1 MITVRNTLKENIVVT
16 DIFSFS
22 KWNSTDNED
31 KRQIFGDH
39 RDYNLI
45 NKFDTKLRQRDSD
58 FSKEEISDH
67 TLKNLIQDLLSLVDY
82 ALTNI
87 SWSKYHNTSHKR

>member
-58 FSKEEISDH
+58 FSKEEIRTIH
-67 TLKNLIQDLLSLVDY
+67 
-82 ALTNI
+82 
-87 SWSKYHNTSHKR
+87 